1 MAPQI
6 ITIANRKGGCG
17 KTTTAVN
24 ISAGLAL
31 AGHKTCLVDIDGQCN
46 ATDALGINRQE
57 LEAAGKYS
65 TADAL
70 LHAIPISEI
79 LVHISDRFKDNLYLA
94 PSHPGLNSLPLLIG
108 QMYFNLVQKKKITC
122 SPAEFERSHITRL
135 RESLSS
141 LNDFD
146 YVVLDTPPAL
156 GFHIASA
163 LAASQWLLIP
173 VFADKDSLDALEAL
187 TNFSN
192 DIIQSLNPSLDL
204 VGVLLG
210 NADPRTRITKQIHET
225 LLATFGSE
233 KLLFNTQISK
243 SVRVAEA
250 RAFCQT
256 IFEYEPKNKVA
267 SEFKALVR
275 ELTKR
280 VDQITAYVQ
289 REVANS
295 GR

>member
-1 MAPQI
+1 MAPQV

-31 AGHKTCLVDIDGQCN
+31 TGYKTCLVDIDGQCN
-46 ATDALGINRQE
+46 ATDALGVNRLE

-70 LHAIPISEI
+70 LHAVPMAELLVPISG
-79 LVHISDRFKDNLYLA
+79 RFKDNLYLA

-108 QMYFNLVQKKKITC
+108 QMYFQLLQKKQISC
-122 SPAEFERSHITRL
+122 SPDDFERTHIGRL
-135 RESLSS
+135 RESVSS
-141 LNDFD
+141 LKDFD
-146 YVVLDTPPAL
+146 YLVIDTPPAL

-163 LAASQWLLIP
+163 LAASNWLLIP

-204 VGVLLG
+204 IGVLLG
-210 NADPRTRITKQIHET
+210 NADARTRINRQIHET

-280 VDQITAYVQ
+280 VEQITAFVQ
-289 REVANS
+289 KEVANR